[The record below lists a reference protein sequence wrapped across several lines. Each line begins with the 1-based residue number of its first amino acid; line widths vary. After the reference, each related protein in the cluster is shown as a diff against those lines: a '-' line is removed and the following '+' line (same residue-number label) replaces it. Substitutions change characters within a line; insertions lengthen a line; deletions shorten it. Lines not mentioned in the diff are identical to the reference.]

1 MDKIITI
8 SLLSSTIFFQ
18 DKIKDTESPLAA
30 TERDLETEK
39 NNLEAEW
46 EPHRKVS
53 SVEQSTFTVERK
65 LNVEIDMTGQE
76 DKKEW
81 SIHYV
86 TEEDDTEKK
95 DVGRRKLK
103 IKRFFVC

>member
-1 MDKIITI
+1 M
-8 SLLSSTIFFQ
+8 FQ
-18 DKIKDTESPLAA
+18 DKIKDALAPA
-30 TERDLETEK
+30 DTEK
-39 NNLEAEW
+39 DSLEAEW

-53 SVEQSTFTVERK
+53 SLEQSTFTVERK

-95 DVGRRKLK
+95 DVGKDDTEKKDVGKEK
-103 IKRFFVC
+103 IEN